1 MILRRKSNSKYVLIG
16 DAYVHGI
23 MHGEYKENAPRTRI
37 YEIE

>member
-1 MILRRKSNSKYVLIG
+1 MVLRRKSNSKYMLIG

-23 MHGEYKENAPRTRI
+23 MHGEYMENAPRTRF